1 MTDVLR
7 PFKSLIRSCI
17 RTFRKPLN
25 LLISTIPLNEA
36 EWAKVSLLKN
46 LIQRSMESRYKG
58 SILGNI
64 WPLLNQLSQLLI
76 YTYVFSVV
84 LQVKLSLKGVTTE
97 SPFIFGLWL
106 FAGLLPWTAFSNGL
120 LQSAES
126 VLSNSNLVKKV
137 VFPLTLLPLVPV
149 GSTFIESTFGLIALI
164 TFVALS
170 TNAIHATLWLLPLV
184 FLTQL
189 MLTTGLSFL
198 ISSLTVFIRDIPQT
212 LSVVLNLWLYL
223 TPIIYPADLIPE
235 PFRHY
240 VLWFNPMSAIAEI
253 YRDIVLVGEINH
265 WYEWAVSSLISAIV
279 FLCGFWCYRKLRPAF
294 ADVL

>member
-1 MTDVLR
+1 
-7 PFKSLIRSCI
+7 
-17 RTFRKPLN
+17 
-25 LLISTIPLNEA
+25 
-36 EWAKVSLLKN
+36 
-46 LIQRSMESRYKG
+46 
-58 SILGNI
+58 
-64 WPLLNQLSQLLI
+64 
-76 YTYVFSVV
+76 
-84 LQVKLSLKGVTTE
+84 
-97 SPFIFGLWL
+97 
-106 FAGLLPWTAFSNGL
+106 
-120 LQSAES
+120 
-126 VLSNSNLVKKV
+126 
-137 VFPLTLLPLVPV
+137 
-149 GSTFIESTFGLIALI
+149 
-164 TFVALS
+164 
-170 TNAIHATLWLLPLV
+170 
-184 FLTQL
+184 